1 MDIPRKEGVLMS
13 DNPQVGQA
21 DQVEPQGVKKVSL
34 ADAIKAKLAQKQAD
48 QAAARANPKAN
59 GNTNQTAKSQMTK
72 KVNNQRRRTGGS

>member
-1 MDIPRKEGVLMS
+1 MS
-13 DNPQVGQA
+13 DNPQAGQA

-34 ADAIKAKLAQKQAD
+34 ADAMKAKLAQKKAD

-59 GNTNQTAKSQMTK
+59 GNSNQTVKSQMTK